1 MGGRFFVQYT
11 TGGIIGIMGNSNRFF
26 LPAVGECQDRQAI
39 RSFKTFTCIG
49 LKKIREFLKK
59 FLLLAAKGLTDFGQK
74 NDVL

>member
-1 MGGRFFVQYT
+1 
-11 TGGIIGIMGNSNRFF
+11 MGNSNRFF

-59 FLLLAAKGLTDFGQK
+59 FLFLATKELTNFGQEK
-74 NDVL
+74 NIS